1 MNTAKQVN
9 VMIGLLFVGLIGT
22 FLYFVWE
29 NGIDIFGAEIDS
41 RQDVAAER
49 QEKTNVERGAHLF
62 SLNCRSCHGLKGEGV
77 IERGG
82 LPGAPLNVE
91 SNRPPEIT
99 GGTLAQRQRRLN
111 DTITCGRNGTVM
123 PPWHTDQGGP
133 LNFFQ
138 IEQLVLLITSEFA
151 LEGWE
156 FALEES
162 NHADL
167 FAVRKQVAEAIGPD
181 DDTITLTNAI
191 GLEPSTEDMQ
201 VIIRIGGDTL
211 EEPYEL
217 FLVADVDQDTATLEV
232 ERGTDELGTEPI
244 EHEAGSEVYNGPIAP
259 GTTITGEAG
268 GALPPTCGQNA
279 VEPAESPGADG
290 DGAAETIPLTDGLT
304 VEMGDNFFEVDGV
317 QNPTF
322 ALAAGATVT
331 VTLENVGA
339 AIHNMAS
346 EDQVSEPDAIA
357 GGETGEI
364 ELAFADPGTYEYV
377 CEFHPTDMVGEIVVE

>member
-49 QEKTNVERGAHLF
+49 QEKTNVERGAHLY

-99 GGTLAQRQRRLN
+99 GGTLAARQRRLN

-151 LEGWE
+151 VEGWE

-167 FAVRKQVAEAIGPD
+167 FTFRKEVRDPIGPD
-181 DDTITLTNAI
+181 DDTITLSNAI
-191 GLEPSTEDMQ
+191 GLEPSTEDTP

-217 FLVADVDQDTATLEV
+217 FLVTGVDQDTATLEV

-268 GALPPTCGQNA
+268 GALPPTCGQSA
-279 VEPAESPGADG
+279 VAAQESPDG
-290 DGAAETIPLTDGLT
+290 DSGDAETVPLTDGMT
-304 VEMGDNFFEVDGV
+304 VEMDDNVFIADGV
-317 QNPTF
+317 ENPTF
-322 ALAAGATVT
+322 SLAAGESVT
-331 VTLENVGA
+331 LTLENVGA

-357 GGETGEI
+357 ASETGEI
-364 ELAFADPGTYEYV
+364 ELTFPDPGTYEYV